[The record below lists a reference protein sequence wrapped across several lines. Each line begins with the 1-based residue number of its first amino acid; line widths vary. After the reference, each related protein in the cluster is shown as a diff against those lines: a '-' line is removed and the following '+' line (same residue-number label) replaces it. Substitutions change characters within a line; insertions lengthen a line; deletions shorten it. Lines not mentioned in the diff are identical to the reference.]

1 MTFAYLMFPFFL
13 SAQFKQMKALLQKE
27 EIGEEENYIKLHE
40 RIRESSST
48 RVNKHKWMNKKK

>member
-1 MTFAYLMFPFFL
+1 
-13 SAQFKQMKALLQKE
+13 MKALLQKE

-48 RVNKHKWMNKKK
+48 RVNKDKWINKKTPKRLDWLKKYTL